1 MGWIVEVKE
10 PVLYPSLATEHPG
23 VVLGRDQPLP
33 SIEKELIQQGHTKD
47 AVARNANLEPPL
59 NAAGV
64 TSALLVMHANA
75 DKLNDYEN
83 DDNKGIIAVGDVPPQ
98 PPYAPLFVNDTND
111 NEITGI
117 DGAGSNNNSKSN
129 INDS

>member
-1 MGWIVEVKE
+1 M
-10 PVLYPSLATEHPG
+10 
-23 VVLGRDQPLP
+23 
-33 SIEKELIQQGHTKD
+33 
-47 AVARNANLEPPL
+47 
-59 NAAGV
+59 
-64 TSALLVMHANA
+64 LVMHANA